1 MSCWRIDVRRNLA
14 RYLDGAAPPALT
26 DRVERHLMG
35 CGDCR
40 ATVVRLRSARAAV
53 RTLPLVTPS
62 SSEGPVWAGG
72 AQRRPRWFPHFL
84 ADAAVAAGFAVAF
97 TLLATHVVAARAD
110 WSSFRALRLADLRTS
125 TDPHVVTEGTIV
137 SREGESDEKGSR
149 RFRLRDGSADVVCEV
164 LEDAR
169 VSVPAIGQRVRVY
182 GVSRYDA
189 RADHQ
194 WYEIHPVLRI
204 ETIR

>member
-1 MSCWRIDVRRNLA
+1 
-14 RYLDGAAPPALT
+14 
-26 DRVERHLMG
+26 
-35 CGDCR
+35 
-40 ATVVRLRSARAAV
+40 
-53 RTLPLVTPS
+53 
-62 SSEGPVWAGG
+62 VWAGG
-72 AQRRPRWFPHFL
+72 AQKAKWFPHFI

-97 TLLATHVVAARAD
+97 TFLATHVVAARAD
-110 WSSFRALRLADLRTS
+110 WSSFRTLRIADLRTS
-125 TDPHVVTEGTIV
+125 TDPHVITEGTIV

-189 RADHQ
+189 RADHR